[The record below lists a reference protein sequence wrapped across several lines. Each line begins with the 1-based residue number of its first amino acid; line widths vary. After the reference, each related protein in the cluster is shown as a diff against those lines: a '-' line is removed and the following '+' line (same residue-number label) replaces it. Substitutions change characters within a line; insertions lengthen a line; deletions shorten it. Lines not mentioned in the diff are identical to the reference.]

1 MMKVTV
7 EAFGP
12 ARVWLGSELIQ
23 VDVAPGSTVDD
34 VATELSARYP
44 DFTSHKQQCAFAL
57 PDRLVKPSEVLS
69 DGAQLSLIP
78 PVSGG

>member
-1 MMKVTV
+1 MKVTV

-12 ARVWLGSELIQ
+12 AKVWLGSELIRI
-23 VDVAPGSTVDD
+23 DVALGATVED
-34 VATELSARYP
+34 VASELSTRYP
-44 DFTSHKQQCAFAL
+44 DFTSHRQRCAFAL
-57 PDRLVKPSEVLS
+57 PDRLVTPDEVLG